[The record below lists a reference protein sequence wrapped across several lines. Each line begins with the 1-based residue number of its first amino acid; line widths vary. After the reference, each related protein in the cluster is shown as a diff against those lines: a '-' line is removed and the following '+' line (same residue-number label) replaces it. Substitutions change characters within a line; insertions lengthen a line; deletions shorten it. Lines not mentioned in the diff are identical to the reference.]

1 MNYWGS
7 QLDRISNNL
16 NMLFN
21 NYDIDFDLILQRI
34 SNISFQ
40 ENTFQIVPY
49 PLFLDELERFYNV
62 KVRIIDKID
71 KINFPCLI
79 GDINKK
85 NIWGRIE
92 KNYFKQEIDFILFL
106 EKKANNY
113 LIYDSDISPYLLI
126 SKERLEKNISK
137 KKIIIEVKDYNIKY
151 LEEDIYIKNIKNI
164 KRDILVG
171 SNAYYNVANIVKNK
185 SLTSKNELS
194 LYYSIRDLSVLTY
207 KMLKLSQ
214 KFRETRFIS
223 LLEYELELFSNLL
236 NSLSKREE
244 KNIIYYELLALG
256 NNRVEMEDYFEA

>member
-7 QLDRISNNL
+7 QLDKISNNL

-21 NYDIDFDLILQRI
+21 NYNIDFDLIFQRI
-34 SNISFQ
+34 SNIYFQ

-49 PLFLDELERFYNV
+49 PLFLDELERFDNV
-62 KVRIIDKID
+62 TIRITDNIDDID
-71 KINFPCLI
+71 FPCLI

-92 KNYFKQEIDFILFL
+92 KIYFKQEIDFVLFL

-113 LIYDSDISPYLLI
+113 LIHDSDISPYLLI

-151 LEEDIYIKNIKNI
+151 IEKDIYIKNIENI
-164 KRDILVG
+164 KKGILVG
-171 SNAYYNVANIVKNK
+171 SNAYYGIANILNNKN
-185 SLTSKNELS
+185 LTSQNEVS
-194 LYYSIRDLSVLTY
+194 LYYSIRDLSILTY
-207 KMLKLSQ
+207 KMLRLSQ
-214 KFRETRFIS
+214 KFRETQLIS
-223 LLEYELELFSNLL
+223 LLECELELFSNLL
-236 NSLSKREE
+236 NSLSKRKE
-244 KNIIYYELLALG
+244 KHIIYYELLALG